1 MIINENCP
9 CKRKKCERHG
19 KYDECRKHHAESE
32 RQRPV
37 YCEKKKKEWRMKTPV
52 FESFQKNTCK
62 TTKTMLTYRQQKKRW
77 KRLLSSDVDRNTA
90 SPTESAVWK
99 RRQREHSG
107 ADWLN
112 RILQDKEWEL
122 AKHRVGQYVWYALN
136 IKSGKVVIAMI
147 FQCGWY
153 RGNIEEW
160 DPAPEQWNVPGRFFI
175 SNFYYF

>member
-1 MIINENCP
+1 MGNVTNAGNIMQSLNVRDLFIVK
-9 CKRKKCERHG
+9 KRKRN
-19 KYDECRKHHAESE
+19 D
-32 RQRPV
+32 
-37 YCEKKKKEWRMKTPV
+37 EWRLRFLKV

-62 TTKTMLTYRQQKKRW
+62 ITKTMLTYRQQKKRW

-112 RILQDKEWEL
+112 RILQEKEWEL
-122 AKHRVGQYVWYALN
+122 AKYRVGQYVWYALN

>member
-1 MIINENCP
+1 M
-9 CKRKKCERHG
+9 
-19 KYDECRKHHAESE
+19 
-32 RQRPV
+32 Q
-37 YCEKKKKEWRMKTPV
+37 KKKVWTSWEMWRMQETSCRV
-52 FESFQKNTCK
+52 WTSETCLLWK
-62 TTKTMLTYRQQKKRW
+62 KEKGMTNEDSGFWKFSKKYLQNNQDYANIQEQKKRW

-112 RILQDKEWEL
+112 RILQEKEWEL
-122 AKHRVGQYVWYALN
+122 AKYRVGQYVWYALN

-147 FQCGWY
+147 FQCGCY

-160 DPAPEQWNVPGRFFI
+160 DPAPEQWNVPGRFLFLIFI
-175 SNFYYF
+175 ISKFIKMNQ